1 MIGMKHIT
9 FLIVAHTLLWGAAG
23 AELID
28 NQGGAT
34 NPNKEF
40 VDQFLSGQFSQS
52 VEIGSDSG
60 VIDSTVGLAV
70 NAVDGIGF
78 LAGILFSPLKLA
90 VNTQLPLV
98 LSVLFQGIFAF
109 WEGAIILSFIRG
121 KNL

>member
-28 NQGGAT
+28 NQGGAS

-40 VDQFLSGQFSQS
+40 VDKFLSGQFSQS

-70 NAVDGIGF
+70 KAVDGIGF

-109 WEGAIILSFIRG
+109 WEGAIILSFVRG

>member
-28 NQGGAT
+28 NQGGAS

-40 VDQFLSGQFSQS
+40 VDQFLSGQFSEN
-52 VEIGSDSG
+52 VEIGQGSG
-60 VIDSTVGLAV
+60 VIDSTVGLAIK
-70 NAVDGIGF
+70 AVDGIGF

-109 WEGAIILSFIRG
+109 WEGAIILSFVRG

>member
-23 AELID
+23 ADLID
-28 NQGGAT
+28 NQGGAS

-40 VDQFLSGQFSQS
+40 VDQFLSGKFSES
-52 VEIGSDSG
+52 VEIGDDSG
-60 VIDSTVGLAV
+60 VIDDTVGLAV
-70 NAVDGIGF
+70 KAVDGIGF
-78 LAGILFSPLKLA
+78 IAGVLFSPLKLA
-90 VNTQLPLV
+90 VETELPLI

-109 WEGAIILSFIRG
+109 WEGAIVLSFIRG

>member
-23 AELID
+23 SNLVD
-28 NQGGAT
+28 SQGGAS
-34 NPNKEF
+34 NPNKQF
-40 VDQFLSGQFSQS
+40 VDQFLAGDFSESVQIGQ
-52 VEIGSDSG
+52 DSG

-70 NAVDGIGF
+70 KAVDGIGYI
-78 LAGILFSPLKLA
+78 AGILFSPLKLA
-90 VNTQLPLV
+90 VNTDLPLV

-109 WEGAIILSFIRG
+109 WEGAIILSFVRG

>member
-9 FLIVAHTLLWGAAG
+9 FLIVAHTLLWGAAS
-23 AELID
+23 AELVD
-28 NQGGAT
+28 NQGGAS

-40 VDQFLSGQFSQS
+40 VDKFLSGQFSES
-52 VEIGSDSG
+52 VQIGQDSG

-70 NAVDGIGF
+70 KAVDGIGYI
-78 LAGILFSPLKLA
+78 AGILFSPLKLA

-98 LSVLFQGIFAF
+98 LSILFQGIFAF
-109 WEGAIILSFIRG
+109 WEGAIILSFVRG

>member
-23 AELID
+23 ADLVD
-28 NQGGAT
+28 NQGGAS

-70 NAVDGIGF
+70 KAVDGIGF

-109 WEGAIILSFIRG
+109 WEGAIILSFVRG